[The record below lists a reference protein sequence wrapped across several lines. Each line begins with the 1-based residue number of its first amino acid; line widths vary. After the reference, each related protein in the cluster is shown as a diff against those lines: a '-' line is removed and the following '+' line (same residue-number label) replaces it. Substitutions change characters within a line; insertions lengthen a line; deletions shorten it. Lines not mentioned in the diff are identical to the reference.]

1 MLLPRCREAE
11 SETDNDPDSI
21 DWKLLCYGPASSRTL
36 PVNRRSTPQHTMAYR
51 LRHSAITFTS
61 HPVLFRLAMLGSSSC
76 GDTSYPQP
84 S

>member
-1 MLLPRCREAE
+1 MIQIQSTGRPRVLFMFRR
-11 SETDNDPDSI
+11 
-21 DWKLLCYGPASSRTL
+21 KLLCYGPASSRTL

-61 HPVLFRLAMLGSSSC
+61 HPVLSRLAMLGSSSC
-76 GDTSYPQP
+76 GDTNYPQP